1 MLLNIRRRISR
12 AWEPAL
18 VILILAYFSYHAIEG
33 HHGLLALRELNT
45 QLADLEIK
53 AQASK
58 TERAALEGK
67 VSSLRRDNLDLDLLD
82 ERARAILGYSEAG
95 EVVLFTNP
103 Q

>member
-1 MLLNIRRRISR
+1 MLNIRRRVSQ

-18 VILILAYFSYHAIEG
+18 IILIVAYFSYHAIEG
-33 HHGLLALRELNT
+33 NHGLLAFRELNA
-45 QLADLEIK
+45 QLTDLEGK
-53 AQASK
+53 ARILKA
-58 TERAALEGK
+58 ERAALERK

-103 Q
+103 E